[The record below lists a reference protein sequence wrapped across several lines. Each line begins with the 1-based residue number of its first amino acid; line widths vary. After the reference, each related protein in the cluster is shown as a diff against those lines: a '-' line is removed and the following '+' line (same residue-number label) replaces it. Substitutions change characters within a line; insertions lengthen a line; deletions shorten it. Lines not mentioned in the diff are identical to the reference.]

1 MEIDCSYVNFGE
13 KTKCLFI
20 VKHGMAIVV
29 VQAALDCR
37 TACTIMAAPLSS
49 PQVFIVIWFYNDV
62 QFAFL

>member
-37 TACTIMAAPLSS
+37 TACTIMAASDQSDMVL
-49 PQVFIVIWFYNDV
+49 Q
-62 QFAFL
+62 